1 MLEPVREIVVHMPA
15 TNAWL
20 WPVSTTRKRTAAAA
34 AAAACIAYM
43 SRAGF
48 QPYNV
53 ASTQYCIKIMH
64 LSEPND
70 SEK

>member
-1 MLEPVREIVVHMPA
+1 M
-15 TNAWL
+15 
-20 WPVSTTRKRTAAAA
+20 AAAA